1 MDLPH
6 VERFGDVDTSPV
18 SSSQSLY
25 ERMEAV
31 EENMKVLQKR
41 FWQEPLE
48 PIWQYRGK
56 YYLGK
61 TDDVEDK
68 DQVTPFFL
76 ANFVNASDPAVYKR
90 KIYIDLGIKDF
101 NSSLCWIMQNYPVK
115 FDAIH
120 GFECASD
127 LSDIAA
133 LSGQIDACVRGTAA
147 DLKQGYTPEGVKDI
161 LHIYY
166 NYIGTDENPA
176 TQPPTRGLSQVM
188 KDLNIEKDDYVV
200 VKMDV
205 EEMEYVLL
213 DKIIADGTYKL
224 IDEMFVEIH
233 YKHPEMDKFGWQTFH
248 KSRNDAQALF
258 TKARD
263 VGMFIHPWP

>member
-1 MDLPH
+1 M
-6 VERFGDVDTSPV
+6 
-18 SSSQSLY
+18 
-25 ERMEAV
+25 
-31 EENMKVLQKR
+31 
-41 FWQEPLE
+41 
-48 PIWQYRGK
+48 
-56 YYLGK
+56 
-61 TDDVEDK
+61 
-68 DQVTPFFL
+68 TPFFL

-101 NSSLCWIMQNYPVK
+101 YSSLCWIMQNYPVK

-127 LSDIAA
+127 LSNVAA
-133 LSGQIDACVRGTAA
+133 LSSQIDACVRGTAA
-147 DLKQGYTPEGVKDI
+147 DLKQGYTPEGVKEI

-205 EEMEYVLL
+205 EEMEYALL

-224 IDEMFVEIH
+224 IDEVRKICGQCEDATGCTDLSHGFSFHPISCRCLSKSITTIQRCTSLVGKCFINHETTR
-233 YKHPEMDKFGWQTFH
+233 KHS
-248 KSRNDAQALF
+248 SRKQG
-258 TKARD
+258 T
-263 VGMFIHPWP
+263 